1 MKHLR
6 SFVFNSPLTIKDF
19 SAALVKMDV
28 SVQWCRGDSE
38 YYGSHVDGT
47 TADGNEV
54 RLFEGEWVGRSEGF
68 VAELLSSAG
77 DESQE
82 RLMNEIII
90 ALEAKDWRETTD
102 NA

>member
-19 SAALVKMDV
+19 SAALVKVDL

-54 RLFEGEWVGRSEGF
+54 RLFEGEWVGCSEGF
-68 VAELLSSAG
+68 VAELLSSA
-77 DESQE
+77 DEVSQE
-82 RLMNEIII
+82 TLMNKII
-90 ALEAKDWRETTD
+90 AALDAKDWRETTE
-102 NA
+102 